1 MLLTWQVGN
10 GTPIS
15 GGRIR
20 RQGAGGGVNRGSRRA
35 RRRVRRLP
43 AVGLLIALLFGLAL
57 PPSLAQIAPAKPD
70 TPSEAVSVAPW
81 WDLSKAY
88 ACGRLLCSD
97 VAFPSVLPPLK
108 GMDPMVLTVQ
118 PTPDASLEATR
129 ALVEARSRTVR
140 VGVEGII
147 EQLRRRELPLH
158 RDGMPSDTAPKD
170 VAIADA
176 KDERRTWLRSRFP
189 SFWLITTAKPLHPDT
204 PKVEVGIRNDQTV
217 IFLAPNTKEKLGQVT
232 IVTVTEPDARH
243 AGVPMEELAQRWR
256 QSLRVVFSEALWGM
270 EFNRHYPLARQLIAV
285 AILTLSAGVVLVVL
299 LIYKRLRRLRHR
311 LRSLLRSIEITQR
324 DEANEAFGKAV
335 AAPVDGKGPA
345 ASSPAPRPGDRSD
358 EPGISAALKPL
369 KSRSWRWPSLAS
381 LERFL
386 DQILGNRERFMADLS
401 FKKLLQPHR
410 IRNIINLL
418 NLVSRVLLLTIIVAL
433 ALAGVGMFLIFPST
447 REASLFIA
455 LQSLAIPLLWM
466 TLALAQ
472 PLLELVIDQ
481 VINMW
486 RADAELEDP
495 GRSRYGLRASTYSEV
510 MKMLNGFLFIAVGL
524 YGTILILGVDPS
536 VLAGAGA
543 LAIAIGFLARS
554 LLEDMISGLMIIFND
569 RFALGDVINV
579 GDKGGLVEAINLHI
593 TRLRGGDGRLTSIPN
608 RQINVVDN
616 LTQDWA
622 RIDFTVRIDA
632 CADGRRALEVIGTT
646 AHQLWKEAEWGE
658 LIREEPAV
666 LGIDEIGHDGTLIRV
681 WIVTQPLKQWVVGRE
696 FRLRVQEDLRREGIP
711 FGVPQRLIRL
721 LDGPDRE
728 RDAQR

>member
-1 MLLTWQVGN
+1 M
-10 GTPIS
+10 
-15 GGRIR
+15 
-20 RQGAGGGVNRGSRRA
+20 
-35 RRRVRRLP
+35 
-43 AVGLLIALLFGLAL
+43 
-57 PPSLAQIAPAKPD
+57 
-70 TPSEAVSVAPW
+70 APW

-108 GMDPMVLTVQ
+108 GMDPMVLTIQ
-118 PTPDASLEATR
+118 PAPDASLEAMS
-129 ALVEARSRTVR
+129 AMVEARSRTVR

-147 EQLRRRELPLH
+147 EQLRRQELRLQRE
-158 RDGMPSDTAPKD
+158 GTPSDSAPKE
-170 VAIADA
+170 VATEAGTDMT
-176 KDERRTWLRSRFP
+176 RTWPRSQFP

-217 IFLAPNTKEKLGQVT
+217 IFLAPDTKEKLGQVT

-270 EFNRHYPLARQLIAV
+270 EFNRHYPLARQLIVV
-285 AILTLSAGVVLVVL
+285 AILTLAAAVVLVVL
-299 LIYKRLRRLRHR
+299 LVYKRLRRLRHR
-311 LRSLLRSIEITQR
+311 LRSLLRTIENTQR

-335 AAPVDGKGPA
+335 AAPGPLA
-345 ASSPAPRPGDRSD
+345 GDRSN
-358 EPGISAALKPL
+358 EPGVSAALEPL
-369 KSRSWRWPSLAS
+369 SERRSRRWPSLAS

-410 IRNIINLL
+410 IRNIINLS
-418 NLVSRVLLLTIIVAL
+418 NLMSRVLLLTVIVAL

-472 PLLELVIDQ
+472 PLLDLVMDQ

-486 RADAELEDP
+486 RSDAELEDP
-495 GRSRYGLRASTYSEV
+495 GTTRYGLRASTYSEV
-510 MKMLNGFLFIAVGL
+510 MKMLSGFLFIAVGL

-543 LAIAIGFLARS
+543 LAIAIGFLARN

-569 RFALGDVINV
+569 RFAIGDVINV

-608 RQINVVDN
+608 RQIDVVDN

-622 RIDFTVRIDA
+622 RVDFTVRIDA
-632 CADGRRALEVIGTT
+632 WADGRRALEIIGTT
-646 AHQLWKEAEWGE
+646 ARQLWKEAEWRE
-658 LIREEPAV
+658 LIQEEPAV
-666 LGIDEIGHDGTLIRV
+666 LGIDEIGHEGTLIRV

-721 LDGPDRE
+721 LAGSDRE
-728 RDAQR
+728 QAAER